1 VDLSNMAATWMTEDV
16 ERAAEYGR
24 QAVRLVDE
32 LHLVNSVDV
41 VTVNYANALFL
52 SGDWDAAFEIASRP
66 ETLDRPISAA
76 AGTFVPT
83 AIAVARGETPPEVAW
98 SASDVAASPPWLRA
112 YAATELAMRLPS
124 PPPASAVA
132 DAVSALREYFDQVGL
147 SDDHAVIWSEVL
159 GLVRSIGD
167 DRAVRE
173 LVDMITDDDLDRS
186 VAVAFRG
193 HRHRALGLAA
203 ADVRDDERA
212 VEHLRRAVEHYD
224 AWRAV
229 PLAARVRGELG
240 SVLVRSTSPQER
252 AEGADLVE
260 TARQTFG
267 VLRATAWRQ
276 ELDSTLES
284 VGSDRS

>member
-1 VDLSNMAATWMTEDV
+1 
-16 ERAAEYGR
+16 
-24 QAVRLVDE
+24 
-32 LHLVNSVDV
+32 
-41 VTVNYANALFL
+41 
-52 SGDWDAAFEIASRP
+52 
-66 ETLDRPISAA
+66 
-76 AGTFVPT
+76 
-83 AIAVARGETPPEVAW
+83 
-98 SASDVAASPPWLRA
+98 
-112 YAATELAMRLPS
+112 MRLPA

-147 SDDHAVIWSEVL
+147 SDDHAGIWSEL
-159 GLVRSIGD
+159 LDLVRSIGD
-167 DRAVRE
+167 DGAVRE
-173 LVDMITDDDLDRS
+173 LVDMITDDELDRS

-193 HRHRALGLAA
+193 HRHRAVGLSA
-203 ADVRDDERA
+203 ADVRDDDRA

-229 PLAARVRGELG
+229 PLAARARGELG

-260 TARQTFG
+260 TARETFG
-267 VLRATAWRQ
+267 VLRATAWRR